1 MVNRKA
7 SLGLQALSST
17 QEVESLEENTKSST
31 VQTAVKTAFKEK
43 KQSKKKQAIP
53 LYVDPLLHD
62 ALHAL
67 VFSERHKKTSF
78 QTLFMEGLDLLLE
91 KRGLPSVEQISSGE
105 KTINP

>member
-1 MVNRKA
+1 MTKRKA
-7 SLGLQALSST
+7 SLGLQALSS
-17 QEVESLEENTKSST
+17 VEEIETLEENTKPVAT
-31 VQTAVKTAFKEK
+31 QQEAETAPKANTKRSK
-43 KQSKKKQAIP
+43 KQPVP
-53 LYVDPLLHD
+53 LYVDPRLHD

-91 KRGLPSVEQISSGE
+91 KRGLPSVEQLTSGE

>member
-1 MVNRKA
+1 MTKRKA
-7 SLGLQALSST
+7 SLGLQALSS
-17 QEVESLEENTKSST
+17 VEKVETFEENTKPTT
-31 VQTAVKTAFKEK
+31 VQPVAETGQKVNT
-43 KQSKKKQAIP
+43 QSKKKQPVP
-53 LYVDPLLHD
+53 LYVAPLLHD

-91 KRGLPSVEQISSGE
+91 KRGLPSVEQLSSGE